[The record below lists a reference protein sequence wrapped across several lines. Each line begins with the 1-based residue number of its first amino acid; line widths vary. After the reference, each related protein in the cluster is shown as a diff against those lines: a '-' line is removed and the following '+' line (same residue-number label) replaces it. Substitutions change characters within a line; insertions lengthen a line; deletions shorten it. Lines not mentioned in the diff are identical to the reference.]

1 MTPSSAGDLGRLFDP
16 RSIAIVGASA
26 NPAKWGHWLA
36 RSALR
41 GQERRAVYLVN
52 KNGGEILGQPVH
64 RSPRDLP
71 EPPEMVVITVPV
83 PAFEAAV
90 DEALAAGARLLIGI
104 TAGFGEMDAAGRE
117 RERRIVQRVRA
128 AGARFIGPNCM
139 AVFDAA
145 AELRLLGATF
155 SAGPIGV
162 VSQSGNMCLE
172 LGLDASRRGLGVSR
186 AVSLGNQI
194 DVEAGELI
202 DELARD
208 DRTRALVLYIEE
220 FRDGRRFVE
229 SVRRATEVGKP
240 VVLLT
245 VGGSPEGA
253 RAARSHTGSLAGSLA
268 VVDAACRVAGA
279 LRVASPQRAI
289 DVAQLLLGPARPRGR
304 RLGII
309 TDGGGHA
316 ALAAD
321 LASVHGLGVPS
332 FSPDVA
338 ARVAAA
344 LPPTASTTNPVD
356 LAGGGEQDVE
366 SYQRV
371 TRVALTCGEV
381 DAVLLTGFF
390 GGYSRRSDEYRRME
404 VGVAT
409 RLAEACRESGRPL
422 VVQTMHFD
430 TPPADE
436 LRSQGIPVYP
446 SVEAAIAA
454 LAQAARWSEPRPS
467 LPALPSTAPPVARDD
482 YWSAR
487 ELMTAAGL
495 PMVPARRV
503 TSPAEAERA
512 ASAIGF
518 PVVVKALGLD
528 HKSDA
533 GGVVLD
539 VRDPDRLAR
548 VVEEMLERLAPPT
561 LTIEAMA
568 PLAGSVELIAGARWD
583 RGFGPVVLVGLGGIY
598 TETLHDTAIAL
609 APVDEEGALDL
620 LRSLRGA
627 PLLAGARGRPAMALG
642 AAARVVSRL
651 SVLAARHPE
660 IAEMEVNPLLVT
672 PETAVGLDARVVLAS
687 PPATDPAGVQSCG
700 TGDSR

>member
-1 MTPSSAGDLGRLFDP
+1 MMGLTMGDGPSEARKPGRSGGDLSRLFDP

-41 GQERRAVYLVN
+41 GRERRAVYLVN
-52 KNGGEILGQPVH
+52 RHGGEILGHPVH
-64 RSPRDLP
+64 MSPRDLP

-83 PAFEAAV
+83 PAFEEAV
-90 DEALAAGARLLIGI
+90 DEALAAGARFLIGI
-104 TAGFGEMDAAGRE
+104 TAGFGEMGPDGRE
-117 RERRIVQRVRA
+117 REGRIVRRVRA

-139 AVFDAA
+139 AVFDAE

-155 SAGPIGV
+155 SAGAIGLI
-162 VSQSGNMCLE
+162 SQSGNMCLE

-194 DVEAGELI
+194 DVEASELI
-202 DELARD
+202 DELVRD
-208 DRTRALVLYIEE
+208 AATRAIVLYIEE
-220 FRDGRRFVE
+220 FRDGRRFVQ
-229 SVRRATEVGKP
+229 SARAATEAGKP

-253 RAARSHTGSLAGSLA
+253 RAARSHTGSLAGSLP
-268 VVDAACRVAGA
+268 VVDAACRAAGA
-279 LRVASPQRAI
+279 LRVASPERAI

-321 LASVHGLGVPS
+321 LASAQGLAVPP

-338 ARVAAA
+338 SRLAAG
-344 LPPTASTTNPVD
+344 LPPTATTVNPVD
-356 LAGGGEQDVE
+356 LAGGGEQDVQ
-366 SYQRV
+366 SYARV
-371 TRVALTCGEV
+371 ARIALTCGDV

-409 RLAEACRESGRPL
+409 QLASACRESGRPL

-436 LRSQGIPVYP
+436 LRRRAIAVYP
-446 SVEAAIAA
+446 SVDAAIGA
-454 LAQAARWSEPRPS
+454 LALAARWSEPRPA
-467 LPALPSTAPPVARDD
+467 LPALPCSAPPVSRDD

-487 ELMTAAGL
+487 ELMAAAGL
-495 PMVPARRV
+495 PFAPARRV
-503 TSPAEAERA
+503 TSLAEACRA
-512 ASAIGF
+512 ASEVGF
-518 PVVVKALGLD
+518 PVVVKALGLG

-539 VRDPDRLAR
+539 VRDPDRLTW
-548 VVEEMLERLAPPT
+548 VVEDLFERLAPPG

-568 PLAGSVELIAGARWD
+568 PVGGSVELIVGARWD
-583 RGFGPVVLVGLGGIY
+583 RGFGPVVLVGWGGIY
-598 TETLHDTAIAL
+598 AEALRDTAVAL
-609 APVDEEGALDL
+609 APVDEDGALDL

-627 PLLAGARGRPAMALG
+627 PLLFGARGRPAMALG
-642 AAARVVSRL
+642 AAARVVSTL
-651 SVLAARHPE
+651 ATLAASHPE

-672 PETAVGLDARVVLAS
+672 SEAAVGLDARIVLA
-687 PPATDPAGVQSCG
+687 PPP
-700 TGDSR
+700 